1 MKLVEIVRIVEFCFV
16 CGVLLCAV
24 IVARFCVA
32 AAAFVTNATAVLSL
46 ILVRPKMLP
55 VVNIGTWHP
64 RARRAQTA
72 NDCAATCIR
81 MNWSWPK
88 GYSQK
93 ILNFNQ
99 FGDDGAEH
107 LAKIM
112 FKIAE
117 LGLMFNPRSVHR
129 ALIAKVCAA
138 PDIVPGHGNTYDCLR
153 KLNATSPQRKID
165 AWQRCGRL
173 EARIREQCAKQTL
186 LREA

>member
-1 MKLVEIVRIVEFCFV
+1 MLPAEIAKIVGSFSVCHVRLPVAIVGLFF
-16 CGVLLCAV
+16 
-24 IVARFCVA
+24 VA
-32 AAAFVTNATAVLSL
+32 AAAFVMSATAVLDPTM
-46 ILVRPKMLP
+46 VRPKLFP
-55 VVNIGTWHP
+55 FIGNNGLED
-64 RARRAQTA
+64 R
-72 NDCAATCIR
+72 DV
-81 MNWSWPK
+81 
-88 GYSQK
+88 K
-93 ILNFNQ
+93 ILNSNQ

-138 PDIVPGHGNTYDCLR
+138 PDNVPGHGNTYDCLSN
-153 KLNATSPQRKID
+153 LNATSPQRKID
-165 AWQRCGRL
+165 AWQGCGRL